1 MDPANSR
8 EALREATLDVDE
20 GADILMVKPAL
31 AYLDVVAD
39 LAPGE
44 VVSYGDVAERAGRP
58 GAARAA
64 GSVLARS
71 MGSVPWWRVVYADG
85 RLPVCGPEEQTSRLR
100 AEGVDVDGGRVR
112 CSPAGRFARRR
123 DVVDWE
129 P

>member
-1 MDPANSR
+1 MEEDFF
-8 EALREATLDVDE
+8 EAC
-20 GADILMVKPAL
+20 
-31 AYLDVVAD
+31 LDVVAE
-39 LAPGE
+39 LGEGE

-71 MGSVPWWRVVYADG
+71 METVPWWRVVYADG

-100 AEGVDVDGGRVR
+100 SEGAIVEGGRVR
-112 CSPAGRFARRR
+112 CSPAGRFAERA
-123 DVVDWE
+123 DVLDWE